1 MLKSITRGA
10 ALVLVLAI
18 VCPGSGRAADDHQ
31 ARLRELVHSTIL
43 PMVRNSIVIDSV
55 KMQNRQNA
63 SLNARQIK
71 RLDKIWRDEVER
83 AGGALIN
90 EVLTNPLSNYLRR
103 VKQANGD
110 LFTDI
115 NVMDN
120 KGLNVGQSDVTPDYW
135 QGDEGKWRK
144 TFLAGRGAIRIS
156 KVKMDKSSRKNRA
169 RVTVTI
175 VDPSTD
181 RVIGAV
187 TIGVNVDE
195 LG

>member
-10 ALVLVLAI
+10 ALALALAA
-18 VCPGSGRAADDHQ
+18 VSAGPALADDEHE
-31 ARLRELVHSTIL
+31 ARLREIVLTKIL
-43 PMVRNSIVIDSV
+43 PIVTKSIVIDSV
-55 KMQNRQNA
+55 RRQNRNFA
-63 SLNARQIK
+63 SLNLRQIV

-90 EVLTNPLSNYLRR
+90 EVLANPLSKYLKQ
-103 VKQANGD
+103 VKRDNGD
-110 LFTDI
+110 LF
-115 NVMDN
+115 NMLYVMDN

-144 TFLAGRGAIRIS
+144 TVLTGVAKVRIG
-156 KVKMDKSSRKNRA
+156 KVKPDKYTRKLQS

-175 VDPSTD
+175 IDPATK

-187 TIGVNVDE
+187 TIGVNME
-195 LG
+195 ERG